1 MNEPAEHADGVVA
14 IVEAGPIRYPLSA
27 GATVRIGRDPGSDI
41 VVNHPLAS
49 RRHAQVS
56 ADHSGTVLVRDLGS
70 ANGSFAAGRRVS
82 EAAVAANMV
91 LNLGAVDGPAVTI
104 TRTVVPA
111 GAPGQAPDAGAKVD
125 SIIPLAAPRFGAD
138 TPGGPTALGPLNPVT
153 AAGTGAVGV
162 VRDAAAGEGSGETVL
177 VTADRVA
184 RGESI
189 TIGRAPSNTIVLDD
203 PLVSRHH
210 ARLTGSPQDGYRV
223 EDLSSLNGVQINGH
237 PAPSGSIFRAGD
249 RLGVGRTTLLISDGR
264 IITPEPAQTALIADE
279 LGFAITSHRK
289 RKVLLDQVSFQVH
302 VGSLVAVIGP
312 SGAGKSTLLRAIT
325 GSQPATSGRVIYRG
339 ADLYENFANLRQRIG
354 VVPQDDVVHRRL
366 TVRKALRYAAQLR
379 LPADYDAQARE
390 HEVNRVI
397 DDLGLTEHADTLISR
412 ISGGQRKRVSVALEL
427 LTQPELLLL
436 DEPTSGLD
444 PGMDKSVM
452 ELLRAQADG
461 GRAVLVVTHSTD
473 NLSLCDQVLILAP
486 GGGVAY
492 FGPPSDVLAYFG
504 APRYAEVFQSLSDDP
519 ARHIN
524 RYRQLYPST
533 PVPAPSP
540 SPGMAKPPLQR
551 RGRQWRTLISR
562 QLAVI
567 ASDRSYA
574 VSTLL
579 LPVIVGLMA
588 LAIPGDGGFGVPGPD
603 NPGEPN
609 QLLVIII
616 VGAGFMGMAATIR
629 ELIGERAIFLRERA
643 VGLSPVIYTGA
654 KIFVLFILTLIQSAL
669 LVSVVRIGKTGPQ
682 EGIWT
687 DGTIELAI
695 AAFGTAFASGMIGLL
710 LSAVVTSSEQ
720 TMPALVIAVMAQLVL
735 CGGLIEVTG
744 RTVMETV
751 AAIAPSRWGYGQ
763 ASATIDLR
771 QLNPQVAD
779 DALWEHAT
787 GAWSHGLIGLAAISV
802 VAGILTLVRLTRQR
816 SSV

>member
-1 MNEPAEHADGVVA
+1 MNGPAWRDDETVAVVA
-14 IVEAGPIRYPLSA
+14 AGPVRYPLVA
-27 GATVRIGRDPGSDI
+27 GATIRIGRDPVCDI

-49 RRHAQVS
+49 RRHAQIS
-56 ADHSGTVLVRDLGS
+56 ADHSGVVLVRDLGS
-70 ANGSFAAGRRVS
+70 ANGSFVAGRRVS
-82 EAAVAANMV
+82 EFAVAEGSV

-104 TRTVVPA
+104 TRSPVPSAMEKQPPGGARPDSLIPLTTVPA
-111 GAPGQAPDAGAKVD
+111 GADGPD
-125 SIIPLAAPRFGAD
+125 RR
-138 TPGGPTALGPLNPVT
+138 TMRHGPLNPVT
-153 AAGTGAVGV
+153 AVGTGAIGA
-162 VRDAAAGEGSGETVL
+162 VRDPAAGAGPGETVL

-184 RGESI
+184 RGETI

-210 ARLTGSPQDGYRV
+210 ARLTGSPQEGYRV
-223 EDLSSLNGVQINGH
+223 EDRSSLNGVQINGR

-249 RLGVGRTTLLISDGR
+249 LLGVGRTTLLISDGR
-264 IITPEPAQTALIADE
+264 IVTPEPAQTALIADE
-279 LGFAITSHRK
+279 LGFDIKSHGE
-289 RKVLLDQVSFQVH
+289 RKVLLDKVSFQVQ
-302 VGSLVAVIGP
+302 VGALVAVIGP

-325 GSQPATSGRVIYRG
+325 GSQPATSGSVIYRG

-390 HEVNRVI
+390 HEVDRVI
-397 DDLGLTEHADTLISR
+397 GDLGLTEHADTLISR

-473 NLSLCDQVLILAP
+473 NLALCDQVLILAP

-492 FGPPSDVLAYFG
+492 FGPPSEVLGYFG
-504 APRYAEVFQSLSDDP
+504 AARYAEVFQSLSDDP
-519 ARHIN
+519 ARHIG
-524 RYRQLYPST
+524 RYRQLHPST
-533 PVPAPSP
+533 PAPAPTSTPEMTSP
-540 SPGMAKPPLQR
+540 PRLR

-567 ASDRSYA
+567 VSDRSYA

-579 LPVIVGLMA
+579 LPIIVGLMA
-588 LAIPGDGGFGVPGPD
+588 LAIPGEGGFGRPGPD

-609 QLLVIII
+609 QLLVIIT

-654 KIFVLFILTLIQSAL
+654 KIFVLFMLTLIQSTL
-669 LVSVVRIGKTGPQ
+669 LVSVVRLGKSGPGD
-682 EGIWT
+682 GIWA

-744 RTVMETV
+744 RSVMEIV

-763 ASATIDLR
+763 AAATMDLR
-771 QLNPQVAD
+771 RLNPQVAD
-779 DALWEHAT
+779 DPLWEHAL
-787 GAWSHGLIGLAAISV
+787 GVWLHGLIGLVTISV
-802 VAGILTLVRLTRQR
+802 VAGVLTLVRLTRQR